1 MPSSWKHFFLLPP
14 LLIAS
19 VGVSRAQ
26 PALPAADAML
36 YDPAQLPSFTGVVRR
51 FTLTPRGDIDGFI
64 FAAGGEVKT
73 PPHLSTEIAYA
84 IRIGDSVTV
93 HGLKAAALPLIQ
105 AASVTDAASG
115 TTVID
120 NGPAG
125 PRRAPP
131 PPPPPP
137 QQP

>member
-1 MPSSWKHFFLLPP
+1 LRQRLRLIEERSQCHLPGNTSS
-14 LLIAS
+14 S
-19 VGVSRAQ
+19 C
-26 PALPAADAML
+26 
-36 YDPAQLPSFTGVVRR
+36 RR

-93 HGLKAAALPLIQ
+93 HGLKAAALPLIK